1 MRLFYKILFL
11 SIVTTVLNSSL
22 AFTQDVVSSEAK
34 AARIKLKGIYIY
46 QFARR
51 VYWPE
56 KYTKG
61 DFYIGIYGSKE
72 IFDQLSVSY
81 SGKLVG
87 SQAIKF
93 KFFEKPSEV
102 KNCHLLYVID
112 ENKTLISTINNS
124 IAKQTVLVSEANDLV
139 SSGSMFNFIYVKGSL
154 KYQINKAKAEQ
165 NGFKID
171 QTLTKLAYNP
181 S

>member
-1 MRLFYKILFL
+1 MQEKSENTISIQELNQDPNNARLRTDRSAKLISESLEKFGTGR
-11 SIVTTVLNSSL
+11 SI
-22 AFTQDVVSSEAK
+22 
-34 AARIKLKGIYIY
+34 
-46 QFARR
+46 
-51 VYWPE
+51 
-56 KYTKG
+56 
-61 DFYIGIYGSKE
+61 
-72 IFDQLSVSY
+72 
-81 SGKLVG
+81 
-87 SQAIKF
+87 
-93 KFFEKPSEV
+93 
-102 KNCHLLYVID
+102 VID
-112 ENKTLISTINNS
+112 ENNTLISTINNS

>member
-1 MRLFYKILFL
+1 M
-11 SIVTTVLNSSL
+11 
-22 AFTQDVVSSEAK
+22 
-34 AARIKLKGIYIY
+34 
-46 QFARR
+46 
-51 VYWPE
+51 
-56 KYTKG
+56 
-61 DFYIGIYGSKE
+61 
-72 IFDQLSVSY
+72 
-81 SGKLVG
+81 VG

-93 KFFEKPSEV
+93 KFFENPSEV

-112 ENKTLISTINNS
+112 ENKALISTINNS

-154 KYQINKAKAEQ
+154 KYQINKTKAEQ